1 MSSRRDDQDRS
12 NTDGLDSL
20 VRWALQD
27 SVADAEPSPQVWER
41 IKGRVLDDAA
51 IAKARSPRWR
61 RLPSSRMWLS
71 WLVGAGAGY
80 PVPGDPR
87 AAWQRRLHAFD
98 MRAPLSVMRI
108 VEGQMPVLRVVA

>member
-1 MSSRRDDQDRS
+1 MSSHRDDQDRS
-12 NTDGLDSL
+12 NSDGLDSL
-20 VRWALQD
+20 VRWALHD

-51 IAKARSPRWR
+51 ITKAHRPRRR
-61 RLPSSRMWLS
+61 RLPSSRLWLS

-108 VEGQMPVLRVVA
+108 VEGKMPVLRLVA